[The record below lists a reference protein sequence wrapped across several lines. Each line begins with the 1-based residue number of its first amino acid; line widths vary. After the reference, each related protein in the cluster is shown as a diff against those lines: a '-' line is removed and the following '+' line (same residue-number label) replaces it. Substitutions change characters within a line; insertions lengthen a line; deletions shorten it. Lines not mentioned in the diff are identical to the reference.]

1 MTMKKCNLIVLSMTM
16 LAADA
21 LLAQTPPALPPGPPP
36 VGDAPAGPNVFFLT
50 EAPSGMPPMT
60 EGPAGSNVVFF
71 RRPEMGIHQ
80 SLKPVL
86 NAPYQAEAE
95 TKTTQHL
102 ADGNVIEKDHT
113 SKMARDKQGRTWT
126 EETIDHM
133 GPWSSQN
140 NSPKTLVFIFDPVAG
155 YSYTLHPDRKTAE
168 RRTMPNPQKWMRRAN
183 GDVKRGGSFEH
194 RTFSRDSTGAELDI
208 KVEKL
213 GTQQVNGVAA
223 QGKRTTHTLPANT
236 IGNTLPIV
244 DTNESWF
251 SSDLQM
257 VVESKRSDPRFGDT
271 TFDLK
276 NIQKGDPPAS
286 LFQVP
291 GDYTVTDARSFART
305 IRTQ

>member
-1 MTMKKCNLIVLSMTM
+1 
-16 LAADA
+16 
-21 LLAQTPPALPPGPPP
+21 
-36 VGDAPAGPNVFFLT
+36 
-50 EAPSGMPPMT
+50 
-60 EGPAGSNVVFF
+60 
-71 RRPEMGIHQ
+71 
-80 SLKPVL
+80 
-86 NAPYQAEAE
+86 
-95 TKTTQHL
+95 
-102 ADGNVIEKDHT
+102 
-113 SKMARDKQGRTWT
+113 
-126 EETIDHM
+126 
-133 GPWSSQN
+133 
-140 NSPKTLVFIFDPVAG
+140 
-155 YSYTLHPDRKTAE
+155 
-168 RRTMPNPQKWMRRAN
+168 MPNPQKWMKRAN
-183 GDVKRGGSFEH
+183 RDVKRGGSFEH
-194 RTFSRDSTGAELDI
+194 RTFSRESTGAEPDI

-291 GDYTVTDARSFART
+291 GDYTVTDAHSFART
-305 IRTQ
+305 IRRQ

>member
-1 MTMKKCNLIVLSMTM
+1 MNRLNLAILPMAVF
-16 LAADA
+16 AATTV
-21 LLAQTPPALPPGPPP
+21 LAQAPPPAPPP
-36 VGDAPAGPNVFFLT
+36 PPPQPGLPIMADGPGGHDIFFFN
-50 EAPSGMPPMT
+50 G
-60 EGPAGSNVVFF
+60 
-71 RRPEMGIHQ
+71 PEMGVHQ
-80 SLKPVL
+80 NLKPVL

-140 NSPKTLVFIFDPVAG
+140 DGPKTLIFIFDPVAG
-155 YSYTLHPDRKTAE
+155 YSYTLHPDTKTAE
-168 RRTMPNPQKWMRRAN
+168 RRAMPNSRKGVRRIN
-183 GDVKRGGSFEH
+183 PIPMGPGGPMEGRPFPP
-194 RTFSRDSTGAELDI
+194 DSAGTKPDM
-208 KVEKL
+208 KVENL

-223 QGKRTTHTLPANT
+223 QGKRVTHTLPANA

-251 SSDLQM
+251 SPDLQV

-291 GDYTVTDARSFART
+291 GDYAVTDAHSFART
-305 IRTQ
+305 MIMKP